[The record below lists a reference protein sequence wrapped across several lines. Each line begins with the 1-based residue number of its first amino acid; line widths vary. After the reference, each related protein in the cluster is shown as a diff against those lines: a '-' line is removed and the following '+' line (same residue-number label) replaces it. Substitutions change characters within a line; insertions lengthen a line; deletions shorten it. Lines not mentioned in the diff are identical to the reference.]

1 DAEGGSCATYSRNA
15 TPTRG
20 GNADRSMDDEVDGHF
35 AARPRCGSGSP
46 ASSARRD
53 SRYPALGEGR
63 QYTHARS
70 HRSVSEIRTAAGGM
84 RAAAGIST
92 TGSRRPG
99 VRISDGRKAFAVG
112 RDTLDVVTG

>member
-1 DAEGGSCATYSRNA
+1 
-15 TPTRG
+15 
-20 GNADRSMDDEVDGHF
+20 M
-35 AARPRCGSGSP
+35 
-46 ASSARRD
+46 
-53 SRYPALGEGR
+53 
-63 QYTHARS
+63 
-70 HRSVSEIRTAAGGM
+70 SEIRTAAGGM